1 MDFEVI
7 IIGSDANAYYMA
19 RCVHELY
26 NKKVKVIANKPMSFI
41 NHSKIIEATYDER
54 LWDIDEFADA
64 LNEYVKNIKKDK
76 IICISSNETYARGLV
91 KNKEKLDKRILFN
104 YVDLNFL
111 DSLMMKDKFYET
123 YKDSGLLPKTII
135 YDLKDKLKIDF
146 DFPIIIKPNDVISF
160 NHINFK
166 GKKKI
171 YKLNNIEEVKQT
183 IECFKNSDYKGKL
196 IIQEYIP
203 GDDSSLFD
211 GVVYSNTKGK
221 CELFAFAQIGLQE
234 HTSNMVGNAACLIN
248 HFNTNGFDEKIIY
261 KLKNFMESIH
271 FKGIA
276 ELDIKYDYRDK
287 KYKILEINARQ
298 GRCSYYVTK
307 AGYNIVKLFVDDLIY
322 KKEKDFEIAR
332 EELLLTY
339 VPKKIIK
346 KYVVNEKFKKEAL
359 KLYKEKKVVNPL
371 IYKKDLPLKRIIFL
385 LRKHFRYYK
394 DYKNGYWKY

>member
-1 MDFEVI
+1 MNFEVI

-26 NKKVKVIANKPMSFI
+26 HKKVRVIANKPMSFV
-41 NHSKIIEATYDER
+41 NHSKIIDAFYDQR
-54 LWDIDEFADA
+54 LWDIDKFADA
-64 LNEYVKNIKKDK
+64 INEYVKNIKAEK

-104 YVDLNFL
+104 YVDLDFL

-123 YKDSGLLPKTII
+123 YNGSGLLPKTII
-135 YDLKDKLKIDF
+135 YNLDDELKIDF
-146 DFPIIIKPNDVISF
+146 DFPVIIKPNDVIDF
-160 NHINFK
+160 NHINFE

-171 YKLNNIEEVKQT
+171 YKLNNMEEVKQT
-183 IECFKNSDYKGKL
+183 INCFKNSSYKGKL

-203 GDDSSLFD
+203 GDDSNLFD
-211 GVVYSNTKGK
+211 GVVYCSSKGK

-248 HFNTNGFDEKIIY
+248 NFNTNGYDENVILQFKKFMEKI
-261 KLKNFMESIH
+261 N

-276 ELDIKYDYRDK
+276 ELDIKYDPRDN

-298 GRCSYYVTK
+298 GRCSYYVTA

-322 KKEKDFEIAR
+322 HKEKEFTIADK
-332 EELLLTY
+332 ELLLTY

-359 KLYKEKKVVNPL
+359 KLYKEKKVTNPL

-385 LRKHFRYYK
+385 IRKHFKYYK